1 MKKLIPVLAI
11 IAFLLSSCDTKNEK
25 EMTDNPLLMVWNTP
39 FGVPPF
45 DLIQNQDYLPAY
57 KEAISEHNKEIEN
70 ISNSKEEPN
79 FENTIAALDYSGE
92 LLARVDN
99 VFENINEA
107 HTNPE
112 LQEIAKEVAP
122 LLSAHN
128 DDIWLNEKLFT
139 RVKAVND
146 KKDELGLTTEDN
158 YLLKKTYDN
167 FVRGGANLPADK
179 KDEFREINKQLS
191 LLSIKFG
198 ENLLAETN
206 NFKLVIEDNNDLS
219 GLPESVIAAAA
230 ETAKSQGM
238 EGKWVF
244 TLHKPSLIPFI
255 TYADNRENRE
265 YLFKGYI
272 ERGNNSNDYDNKS
285 IVNDMVNLRLE
296 RANLLG
302 FETHADYILDQN
314 MAKSPEKVYD
324 LIGNLMEAAL
334 PVAIEEVAELQ
345 SLIGKEGGSFKL
357 EPWDWWY
364 YAEKLKKEKYAFD
377 DEALRPYF
385 VLDNV
390 KQGMFTVANKLY
402 GLQFVERTD
411 LPVYHPDAITYEVKE
426 SDGTTIGILYM
437 DFFPRESKRGGAW
450 MTSFRKQYKKEG
462 ENILPVIQM
471 VCNFTKPTADKPSLL
486 SFDEA
491 STLFHEFGH
500 ALHGLLSNCT
510 YVGISGTAVSRD
522 FVELPSQIMENWASH
537 PEVLKIYA
545 LHYETGEPIPDE
557 LVEKMKNASYFNQGF
572 ITVEFMSAALLDMDW
587 HTITE
592 KKEYDVI
599 DFENTSLENMNLIPE
614 IIVRYRSP
622 YFAHIFAG
630 GYSSGYYSYAWAEV
644 LDADAFEAFT
654 ENGIFDEETATAF
667 RENVLSKGGTD
678 DPMKL
683 YVQFRGQEPNPDAML
698 KRKGLIKK

>member
-1 MKKLIPVLAI
+1 MKNLIPVLAI
-11 IAFLLSSCDTKNEK
+11 ITFLLSSCDTKNEK
-25 EMTDNPLLMVWNTP
+25 EMTDNPLLIEWNTP

-57 KEAISEHNKEIEN
+57 KEAISEHNKEIKS
-70 ISNSKEEPN
+70 ISNLKEEPN

-139 RVKAVND
+139 RVKAIND
-146 KKDELGLTTEDN
+146 KKDELGFTTEEI

-167 FVRGGANLPADK
+167 FVRGGANLPSDK
-179 KDEFREINKQLS
+179 KDEFREINTQLS

-219 GLPESVIAAAA
+219 GLSESVIAAAA

-238 EGKWVF
+238 DGKWIF

-272 ERGNNSNDYDNKS
+272 ERGNNGNDHDNKS

-296 RANLLG
+296 RANMLG

-314 MAKSPEKVYD
+314 MAKSPEMVYD

-345 SLIGKEGGSFKL
+345 ILIDKEGGIFKL

-411 LPVYHPDAITYEVKE
+411 LPVYHPDVITYEVKE
-426 SDGTTIGILYM
+426 ADETTIGILYM

-450 MTSFRKQYKKEG
+450 MTSFRKQYKKNG

-592 KKEYDVI
+592 KQEFDVI
-599 DFENTSLENMNLIPE
+599 EFENTSLENMDLIPE

-630 GYSSGYYSYAWAEV
+630 GYSAGYYSYAWAEV
-644 LDADAFEAFT
+644 LDADAFEAFV
-654 ENGIFDEETATAF
+654 ENGIFDKATATAF